1 MKNIFRKD
9 IVQSMLWLIAILL
22 VWELAPRAGLINNW
36 ILPPFSIV
44 LSTTVR
50 ELIHGDLAIQALN
63 TLSIIVQGFG
73 LAFILAFFVT
83 MLCTWIKPIKVLV
96 TLLCTIFNPL
106 PAIAIMPLFI
116 LWFGIGTGVMRIIIV
131 HGVIWALMTHI
142 LDGFRTI
149 PHVYRD
155 WGKNIELNFW
165 QMFSKILFLA
175 VMPEVIAGIRVGW
188 GRAWRALLAAEM
200 IFGMIGTLGGVGYYI
215 YNARAFANMTRV
227 MAGVLVI
234 IIIGILVESLFFKQ
248 LEKHTIQKWGM
259 SSE

>member
-1 MKNIFRKD
+1 MKNFFGKST
-9 IVQSMLWLIAILL
+9 VQSVLYLIAIF
-22 VWELAPRAGLINNW
+22 VAWEVAPRVGLIDNW
-36 ILPPFSIV
+36 ILPPFSVV
-44 LSTTVR
+44 LNITYR
-50 ELIHGDLAIQALN
+50 ELIHGNLAIQALN
-63 TLSIIVQGFG
+63 TLSIILQGFG
-73 LAFILAFFVT
+73 LAFILAFIIT

-116 LWFGIGTGVMRIIIV
+116 LWFGIGTGVMRIIII

-149 PHVYRD
+149 PNVYRD
-155 WGKNIELNFW
+155 WGRNIELNFW
-165 QMFSKILFLA
+165 QMFSKILFIA
-175 VMPEVIAGIRVGW
+175 IMPEVIAGIRVGW

-200 IFGMIGTLGGVGYYI
+200 IFGMIGTLGGIGYYI
-215 YNARAFANMTRV
+215 YNARAFANMSRV

-234 IIIGILVESLFFKQ
+234 IIIGIIVESVFFRQ

-259 SSE
+259 SNE